1 MTDPRTPRIPTPLYA
16 AAGIGDLALEQLR
29 KLPSVVTE
37 LTEKAATLTEKAAT
51 STAELR
57 EKAVAINPTELREKA
72 TVGAAELRERAA
84 DALRTAN
91 TTATSLRGRTV
102 GAELDVS
109 RLRTAAIRNAAVV
122 VSSAHTASERA
133 AAAYGAMVARGER
146 VVASVGTPAAAPA
159 PAPADAPKAP
169 AEVGV
174 TPEVLAT
181 KETAAK
187 AVATKA
193 TRTPARTTG
202 KATAAKAPA
211 TKATAMKATATK
223 AGAAKSAKRTPA
235 GEEK

>member
-29 KLPSVVTE
+29 KLPAVVTE
-37 LTEKAATLTEKAAT
+37 LTEKAAT

-57 EKAVAINPTELREKA
+57 EKAVAINTTELREKA

-84 DALRTAN
+84 EALRTAN

-122 VSSAHTASERA
+122 VSGAHSASERA
-133 AAAYGAMVARGER
+133 VAAYGAMVARGER
-146 VVASVGTPAAAPA
+146 VVASVGTPAEAPA
-159 PAPADAPKAP
+159 PAPAVPAQAAGADAPKAP
-169 AEVGV
+169 AEVTV
-174 TPEVLAT
+174 TPEALAT
-181 KETAAK
+181 KETVAK

-193 TRTPARTTG
+193 TRTPARTTT

-211 TKATAMKATATK
+211 TKAAATK
-223 AGAAKSAKRTPA
+223 TGVARSAKRTPA
-235 GEEK
+235 SDEK